1 MARQLTLIEKEL
13 FRAIRPPEL
22 VGAAFKKKNKSEIS
36 PNVVQMIEW
45 FNHVTAWV
53 QKELVLTPNLKERT
67 SVLGLFI
74 QVAAHLREIGNLSG
88 AMQIVCALDASSVK
102 RLHKTWK
109 GLPRKDVLTFSS
121 LEEAF
126 TSKSN
131 FANYRRLSHDKNE
144 NSTGAVLPYIGVVLQ
159 DLLMIE
165 ELPTTLANGM
175 VNFRKMR
182 RFASLLRS
190 EILERQ
196 SALPRFN
203 FEPVHAIQEYL
214 ARRTPLNEQDLYR
227 YSRLSE
233 PSKMVP

>member
-1 MARQLTLIEKEL
+1 
-13 FRAIRPPEL
+13 
-22 VGAAFKKKNKSEIS
+22 
-36 PNVVQMIEW
+36 
-45 FNHVTAWV
+45 
-53 QKELVLTPNLKERT
+53 
-67 SVLGLFI
+67 
-74 QVAAHLREIGNLSG
+74 
-88 AMQIVCALDASSVK
+88 VK

-109 GLPRKDVLTFSS
+109 GLARKDALLFSS
-121 LEEAF
+121 LEESF
-126 TSKSN
+126 TSKNN

-144 NSTGAVLPYIGVVLQ
+144 NCTGAVLPYIGVVLQ

-196 SALPRFN
+196 AGLTRFN

-233 PSKMVP
+233 PSKMV